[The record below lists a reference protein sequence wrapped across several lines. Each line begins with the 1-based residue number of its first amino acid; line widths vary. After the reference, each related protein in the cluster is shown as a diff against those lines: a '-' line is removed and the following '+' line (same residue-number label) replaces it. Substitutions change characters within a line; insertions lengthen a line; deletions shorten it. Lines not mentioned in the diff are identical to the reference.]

1 MSAGEHACDE
11 LDELFG
17 RLAAIDFVVKRL
29 LTSHAQLF
37 PDGVASRMLNN
48 EEAVLRS
55 LDCADMGEGQR
66 AAMQEHLA
74 LLFRSARALGKA
86 RRQRTQAERAPRL
99 SHQLLS

>member
-1 MSAGEHACDE
+1 MYAVEQERNE

-29 LTSHAQLF
+29 LTRHAEIF
-37 PDGVASRMLNN
+37 PDGVVNRMLNN

-55 LDCADMGEGQR
+55 LDCADIGKGQR

-74 LLFRSARALGKA
+74 MMFRNSRALGKA
-86 RRQRTQAERAPRL
+86 RRQRTRTERAPST